1 MSDRRILSVIAI
13 AALAAV
19 NTFAG
24 APKSSLK
31 SIGDGLICQC
41 GCVQTVNA
49 CNHVECPALPEMTAM
64 AQKEIKEG
72 KEETTILQDFVLRYG
87 VQVLASPP
95 ARGFNLTVWI
105 LPALALVTGLA
116 AVIAI
121 VRRWRKPSAE
131 ARQGGPAVEPD
142 PKILAA
148 IEEEMKRSGLGT

>member
-41 GCVQTVNA
+41 GCTQTVKA
-49 CNHVECPALPEMTAM
+49 CNHVECPAREEMTAL
-64 AQKEIKEG
+64 AEKEIKEG

-105 LPALALVTGLA
+105 LPGLGLIIGLA

-121 VRRWRKPSAE
+121 VRRWRKPPAE
-131 ARQGGPAVEPD
+131 ASAAPAVVPD

-148 IEEEMKRSGLGT
+148 IEEEMKSSGLGT